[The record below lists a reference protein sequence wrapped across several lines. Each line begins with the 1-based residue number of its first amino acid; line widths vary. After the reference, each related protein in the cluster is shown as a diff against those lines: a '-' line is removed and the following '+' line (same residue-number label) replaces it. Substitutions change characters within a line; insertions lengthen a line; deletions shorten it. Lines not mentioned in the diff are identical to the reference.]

1 LVQSRDASSIGS
13 YGPGVAGS
21 VARAAP
27 RIKRAVNGPLG
38 RRIALGGA
46 AVAAVA
52 AVVLLVALPSGTRQT
67 RPSVTAPPSPRV
79 FVPPTGIPH
88 DCSADVGTLLRS
100 WLWSLPRGTPASPL
114 VVDFPANSCY
124 LVNESLYLR
133 GFTNTTLNGRHA
145 TFRQA
150 APTVQSIG
158 PLPTVSP
165 YCGSD
170 IDKESGTT
178 ISTVP
183 IIWWFEGGCDIT
195 ITNMVIIGPNASG
208 VVGSQNDSGI
218 QLSGV
223 QRAVIDGVTI
233 NNVDGDFVT
242 LSGLHEAANSGSSFP
257 TTDATIKGNSFS
269 RSGRQGITP
278 EYVDHV
284 SITHNFVRGVA
295 ASVIDL
301 EADSTGGCACNVKVD
316 RNTFAG
322 LASYLVAGITG
333 LSIRHFD
340 FTHNRLVDG
349 AQLKIQLAPQLP
361 SSDVVISG
369 NSGSTGST
377 WPWPSV
383 GIAYWT
389 GGDSAGP
396 LVGVQV
402 SGNSI
407 PAPSGGRPFV
417 RVGKQ
422 ASNVGVSHNVISQG
436 NQSTTLLNDGGAS
449 NHACSNRARVGGP
462 AFDGPC

>member
-1 LVQSRDASSIGS
+1 
-13 YGPGVAGS
+13 VAK
-21 VARAAP
+21 ARG
-27 RIKRAVNGPLG
+27 RTRRAIRGPLG
-38 RRIALGGA
+38 RRIALGA

-52 AVVLLVALPSGTRQT
+52 VALLVALPSVTHQT
-67 RPSVTAPPSPRV
+67 RPSAIAPPSPRV

-88 DCSADVGTLLRS
+88 DCSADAGMLLRS
-100 WLWSLPRGTPASPL
+100 WLWSLPHGTPARPL
-114 VVDFPANSCY
+114 VVDFPAHACY
-124 LVNESLYLR
+124 VVNESLYLR
-133 GFTNTTLNGRHA
+133 GLTNTTLNGRNA
-145 TFRQA
+145 TFRQVM
-150 APTVQSIG
+150 PTVQSIG

-170 IDKESGTT
+170 IDKESGTA
-178 ISTVP
+178 ISAIP

-195 ITNMVIIGPNASG
+195 ITNMVIIGPNTSG
-208 VVGSQNDSGI
+208 VVGSQNNSGI

-223 QRAVIDGVTI
+223 QRAVIRGVTI

-242 LSGLHEAANSGSSFP
+242 LSGLHEAGSGQASFP
-257 TTDATIKGNSFS
+257 TTYATIRGNSFS

-278 EYVDHV
+278 EFVNHV
-284 SITHNFVRGVA
+284 SITHNSVRGVA

-301 EADSTGGCACNVKVD
+301 EADAVGGCACNVTVD

-322 LASYLVAGITG
+322 LAPYLVAGITG

-340 FTHNRLVDG
+340 FTDNRLVDG

-369 NSGSTGST
+369 NTGSTGST

-383 GIAYWT
+383 GIAYSIR
-389 GGDSAGP
+389 GDSAGP
-396 LVGVQV
+396 LDGVRV
-402 SGNSI
+402 SANSF

-417 RVGKQ
+417 RAGKQ
-422 ASNVGVSHNVISQG
+422 SSNVGVSHNVIPRG

-449 NHACSNRARVGGP
+449 NHACSNRARVGDP

>member
-1 LVQSRDASSIGS
+1 MRARSRSTDKPVTGF
-13 YGPGVAGS
+13 
-21 VARAAP
+21 VARQ
-27 RIKRAVNGPLG
+27 RRRAQRALGGPLG
-38 RRIALGGA
+38 RRIVVGGA
-46 AVAAVA
+46 AVAAGVV
-52 AVVLLVALPSGTRQT
+52 VVLLVALPSGTPQT
-67 RPSVTAPPSPRV
+67 PPSVTGPPSARV

-88 DCSADVGTLLRS
+88 DCSADVGPLLRS

-133 GFTNTTLNGRHA
+133 GFTNTTLNGRNA
-145 TFRQA
+145 TFRQV

-178 ISTVP
+178 ISTIP

-195 ITNMVIIGPNASG
+195 ITNMVIIGPNTAG
-208 VVGSQNDSGI
+208 VVGSQNNSGI

-223 QRAVIDGVTI
+223 QRAVIQGVTI
-233 NNVDGDFVT
+233 NDVDGDFVT
-242 LSGLHEAANSGSSFP
+242 MSGLHEAASGQASFP
-257 TTDATIKGNSFS
+257 TTDVTIQGNSFS

-284 SITHNFVRGVA
+284 SITHNSLRGVA

-301 EADSTGGCACNVKVD
+301 EADSTGGCACNVEVD
-316 RNTFAG
+316 HNTFAG
-322 LASYLVAGITG
+322 PASYLVAGITG

-340 FTHNRLVDG
+340 FTDNRLVDG

-383 GIAYWT
+383 GIAYSI
-389 GGDSAGP
+389 GGDSAG
-396 LVGVQV
+396 LLDGVQV

-417 RVGKQ
+417 RAGKQ
-422 ASNVGVSHNVISQG
+422 ASNVGVSHNVISGG
-436 NQSTTLLNDGGAS
+436 NKSTTLLNDGPPS
-449 NHACSNRARVGGP
+449 NHACGNRARVTGP
-462 AFDGPC
+462 AFDAPC